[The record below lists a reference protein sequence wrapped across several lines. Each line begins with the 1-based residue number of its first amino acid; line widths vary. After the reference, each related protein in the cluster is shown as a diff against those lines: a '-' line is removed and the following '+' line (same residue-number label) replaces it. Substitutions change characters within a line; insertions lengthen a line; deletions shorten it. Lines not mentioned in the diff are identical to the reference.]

1 MLCRLGPHAANG
13 DVANKIGT
21 YMLALAAHDN
31 GVPFYPV
38 VPTSTVDLSLAH
50 GDLIPIEERNPQEVL
65 GLEFEG
71 QRVAPQN
78 AKARNIA
85 FDVTPARLVTGIVTE
100 NGVAYPPFEVS
111 LKKMVEKNLDKL
123 DRLKNF
129 TFTKAHDKLSSVR
142 HSSALARV
150 RIFLRVKHGY
160 FAYRLRSLRLPDDL
174 PRSFQGTNSPRTF
187 GVHQPFVSGGVNV
200 QTARRHCPEHRLH
213 HGAAWQASA
222 RDGNRWR
229 GFRRIPRLAR
239 IKRRG
244 YVPDEGCAWVFTA
257 SFFATTDKVSA
268 QIASF
273 YPGAMAHSATQ
284 SLKELDSKPDLVIVS
299 PSSPDAMMKFPA
311 ECRELGIPYL
321 YDPSQQ
327 VLRLEGE
334 ELARDMEGA
343 YFLFCNDYEF
353 GLISKKTGWSL
364 DQILDHV
371 KVLVITRG
379 KDGADLYSD
388 GNSVHIPTVPE
399 DEVVDP
405 PGWGMP
411 SAADSSRVIPTA
423 SIGSCAAR
431 SARSLRY
438 TALSSAARRI
448 IPTHVKTLS
457 SASAGILM
465 TAGVWMCC

>member
-1 MLCRLGPHAANG
+1 MDILLTGSVAYDYLMTFPGHFKEQILPERLESISLSFLVESMSKQRGGIAPNIAY
-13 DVANKIGT
+13 T
-21 YMLALAAHDN
+21 MALLGKRPRVMATVGEDFGEYRDWLESK
-31 GVPFYPV
+31 GVDTSLMKV
-38 VPTSTVDLSLAH
+38 VP
-50 GDLIPIEERNPQEVL
+50 
-65 GLEFEG
+65 GL
-71 QRVAPQN
+71 
-78 AKARNIA
+78 
-85 FDVTPARLVTGIVTE
+85 
-100 NGVAYPPFEVS
+100 
-111 LKKMVEKNLDKL
+111 
-123 DRLKNF
+123 
-129 TFTKAHDKLSSVR
+129 
-142 HSSALARV
+142 
-150 RIFLRVKHGY
+150 
-160 FAYRLRSLRLPDDL
+160 
-174 PRSFQGTNSPRTF
+174 
-187 GVHQPFVSGGVNV
+187 
-200 QTARRHCPEHRLH
+200 
-213 HGAAWQASA
+213 
-222 RDGNRWR
+222 
-229 GFRRIPRLAR
+229 
-239 IKRRG
+239 
-244 YVPDEGCAWVFTA
+244 FTA

-399 DEVVDP
+399 DQVVDP
-405 PGWGMP
+405 TGVGDAFRGGFLAGYSHGFDWKLCGE
-411 SAADSSRVIPTA
+411 
-423 SIGSCAAR
+423 IGSL
-431 SARSLRY
+431 SAVYCLEQRGTQNHSY
-438 TALSSAARRI
+438 TREDFVQRFRR
-448 IPTHVKTLS
+448 HFDDGGRLDVLLK
-457 SASAGILM
+457 
-465 TAGVWMCC
+465 